1 MIWKF
6 RSRSQPLP
14 TARLPDGLRVYAIGD
29 VHGRADLLADMFGRI
44 DAESGQVPT
53 DRSVHVFLGD
63 YVDRG
68 PFSRDVLDLLI
79 LRAQAVSVCLP

>member
-1 MIWKF
+1 M
-6 RSRSQPLP
+6 
-14 TARLPDGLRVYAIGD
+14 
-29 VHGRADLLADMFGRI
+29 LLAMSMGAPIYLQTYSSRI